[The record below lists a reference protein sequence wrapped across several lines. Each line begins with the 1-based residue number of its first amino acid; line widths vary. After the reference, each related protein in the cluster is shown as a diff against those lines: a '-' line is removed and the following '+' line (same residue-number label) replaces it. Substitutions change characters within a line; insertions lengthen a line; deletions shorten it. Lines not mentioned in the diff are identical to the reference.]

1 MWVDVPP
8 KRILFYL
15 FILTLEEDYT
25 RSRVI
30 LNMTINEQTKNN
42 LQMIDIRE
50 AGYYCNDFSG
60 KSSSLSA

>member
-25 RSRVI
+25 RSRVV
-30 LNMTINEQTKNN
+30 LNMTINEQTINN
-42 LQMIDIRE
+42 LQMIDIR
-50 AGYYCNDFSG
+50 
-60 KSSSLSA
+60 